1 MMSAWHKKISLECR
15 NLARLNKI
23 YSKSLYRLWGKFKV
37 NCYDFDEFR
46 KSIRSLDEE
55 QIKTLLKVL
64 ESKENE
70 KDKAD
75 KIRLLN
81 LELERK
87 YKLRKYHGN

>member
-1 MMSAWHKKISLECR
+1 M
-15 NLARLNKI
+15 
-23 YSKSLYRLWGKFKV
+23 
-37 NCYDFDEFR
+37 NCYDFEEFR
-46 KSIRSLDEE
+46 ESIRSLDEE

-87 YKLRKYHGN
+87 NKLRKYHGN

>member
-1 MMSAWHKKISLECR
+1 M
-15 NLARLNKI
+15 
-23 YSKSLYRLWGKFKV
+23 

-64 ESKENE
+64 ESKERE
-70 KDKAD
+70 KDKVE

>member
-1 MMSAWHKKISLECR
+1 M
-15 NLARLNKI
+15 
-23 YSKSLYRLWGKFKV
+23 

-55 QIKTLLKVL
+55 QIKTLVKVL
-64 ESKENE
+64 ESKERE
-70 KDKAD
+70 KDKVE

>member
-1 MMSAWHKKISLECR
+1 M
-15 NLARLNKI
+15 
-23 YSKSLYRLWGKFKV
+23 
-37 NCYDFDEFR
+37 NCYDFEEFR
-46 KSIRSLDEE
+46 ESIRSLDEE

-64 ESKENE
+64 ESKERE
-70 KDKAD
+70 KDKVE

>member
-1 MMSAWHKKISLECR
+1 M
-15 NLARLNKI
+15 
-23 YSKSLYRLWGKFKV
+23 

-46 KSIRSLDEE
+46 ESIRSLDEE

-64 ESKENE
+64 ESKERE
-70 KDKAD
+70 KDKVE

>member
-1 MMSAWHKKISLECR
+1 M
-15 NLARLNKI
+15 
-23 YSKSLYRLWGKFKV
+23 

-46 KSIRSLDEE
+46 KSIRNLDEE

-87 YKLRKYHGN
+87 NKLRKYHGN

>member
-1 MMSAWHKKISLECR
+1 M
-15 NLARLNKI
+15 
-23 YSKSLYRLWGKFKV
+23 

-46 KSIRSLDEE
+46 ESIRSLDEK

-64 ESKENE
+64 ESKERE
-70 KDKAD
+70 KDKVE

-87 YKLRKYHGN
+87 NKLRKYHGN

>member
-1 MMSAWHKKISLECR
+1 M
-15 NLARLNKI
+15 
-23 YSKSLYRLWGKFKV
+23 
-37 NCYDFDEFR
+37 NCYDFEEFR
-46 KSIRSLDEE
+46 ESIRSLDEK

-87 YKLRKYHGN
+87 NKLRKYHGN